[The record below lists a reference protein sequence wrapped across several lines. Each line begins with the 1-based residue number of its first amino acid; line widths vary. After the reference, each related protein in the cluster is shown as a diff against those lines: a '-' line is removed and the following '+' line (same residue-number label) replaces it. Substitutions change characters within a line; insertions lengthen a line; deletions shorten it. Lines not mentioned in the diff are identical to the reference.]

1 MQDRETRPALH
12 RRTLLIGVGGLTVA
26 AAAAGCGGEEPS
38 TAAAGTALGPTA
50 DVPVGSGKVY
60 AEQRVVVTQPVQG
73 TFHAFSAVCT
83 HQGCTLQDVSDGTIN
98 CACHGSRFAIDDGS
112 VSRGPAQEPLA
123 RRAVAVEA
131 EWLTL
136 R

>member
-1 MQDRETRPALH
+1 MQDRDGKAALH
-12 RRTLLIGVGGLTVA
+12 RRTLLTGVGGLAVA
-26 AAAAGCGGEEPS
+26 TAVAGCRGGASS
-38 TAAAGTALGPTA
+38 TAAAATTLGPVA

-60 AEQRVVVTQPVQG
+60 AEQRVVVTQPVEG

-83 HQGCTLQDVSDGTIN
+83 HQGCTLKAVSDSTIN

-112 VSRGPAQEPLA
+112 VSRGPAQQPLA
-123 RRAVAVEA
+123 RLAVAVEA
-131 EWLTL
+131 GSLTL